1 MDRRQAVEYLRTEA
15 GSGVRRIVHV
25 SITHPTSSTLGYFRG
40 KALAEEAVTGSS
52 LSHAIIRP
60 TVLFGGGD
68 ILINNIAWLLRR
80 LPVFAVAGSGGYVI
94 RPVHVDDVAALAV
107 DAGRRDDDLVVD
119 AVGPETYAFEALVR
133 LIAEAVGR
141 RPRIVHVGPG
151 VAVALAKVLGVL
163 VRDVLLTEA
172 ELRGLMDGLVAT
184 DGPSTG
190 TWRVS
195 VWLEENASELG
206 SRYASDLGRHYR

>member
-1 MDRRQAVEYLRTEA
+1 
-15 GSGVRRIVHV
+15 
-25 SITHPTSSTLGYFRG
+25 
-40 KALAEEAVTGSS
+40 
-52 LSHAIIRP
+52 
-60 TVLFGGGD
+60 
-68 ILINNIAWLLRR
+68 
-80 LPVFAVAGSGGYVI
+80 
-94 RPVHVDDVAALAV
+94 VHVDDVAALAV

-133 LIAEAVGR
+133 LIAEAVGH

-195 VWLEENASELG
+195 EWLEENASELG
-206 SRYASDLGRHYR
+206 SRYASELGRHYR